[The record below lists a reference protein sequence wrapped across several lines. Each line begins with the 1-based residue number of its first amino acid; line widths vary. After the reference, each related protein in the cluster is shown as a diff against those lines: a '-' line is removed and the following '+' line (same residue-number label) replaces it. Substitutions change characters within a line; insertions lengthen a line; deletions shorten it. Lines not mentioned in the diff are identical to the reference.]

1 MEIFDKYWITTPPFD
16 LESKQYK
23 LLAGIKK
30 IKKLI
35 AANSL
40 YSAISAVENE
50 LEKLYNIK
58 YNKDSIES
66 NGRRVNG
73 IDLDNMTLSYSYT
86 DSGEDLKVIDE
97 ICEISINKL
106 ETLYKFIRDK
116 WRALESDCE
125 ITEIP
130 DKKPLNTMGYIMYI
144 VPGADT
150 IQIYKYIEP
159 TSFKIDWNNFKL
171 TKVTEIKNELREIAV
186 FIATSEANSNAYR
199 FFRFDVKIK
208 SNIPPFEECMLPLM
222 QYAIFNRIKH
232 GI

>member
-130 DKKPLNTMGYIMYI
+130 DKKPLNMMGYIMYI

-186 FIATSEANSNAYR
+186 FIATSEANSNSYR

>member
-16 LESKQYK
+16 FESKQYK

-35 AANSL
+35 VANSL
-40 YSAISAVENE
+40 YSAITAVELE
-50 LEKLYNIK
+50 LERLYSIK
-58 YNKDSIES
+58 YNKNLIES
-66 NGRRVNG
+66 KGKRVSG
-73 IDLDNMTLSYSYT
+73 IDLDNMSLSYSY
-86 DSGEDLKVIDE
+86 SEAGEDLQVIYD
-97 ICEISINKL
+97 ICDLAINRL

-116 WRALESDCE
+116 WRALESECE

-130 DKKPLNTMGYIMYI
+130 DKKMLNTMGYIMYI
-144 VPGADT
+144 VPGEDT
-150 IQIYKYIEP
+150 IKIYKYIEP
-159 TSFKIDWNNFKL
+159 TSFKIDWNDFKL

-186 FIATSEANSNAYR
+186 FIANSESNSNAYR

-222 QYAIFNRIKH
+222 QYAVFNRIKH

>member
-16 LESKQYK
+16 FESKQYK
-23 LLAGIKK
+23 LLAGIKR

-35 AANSL
+35 VANSL
-40 YSAISAVENE
+40 YSAISAVEKE

-66 NGRRVNG
+66 KGKKING
-73 IDLDNMTLSYSYT
+73 IDLDNMSLSYSYT
-86 DSGEDLKVIDE
+86 ETGEDLQVIYD
-97 ICEISINKL
+97 ICDIAINKL

-116 WRALESDCE
+116 WRALESECE

-130 DKKPLNTMGYIMYI
+130 DKKVLNTMGYIMYI
-144 VPGADT
+144 VPGEDT
-150 IQIYKYIEP
+150 IKVYKYIEP
-159 TSFKIDWNNFKL
+159 TSFKIDWSNFKL

-186 FIATSEANSNAYR
+186 FIATSEASSNAYR

-208 SNIPPFEECMLPLM
+208 STIPPFDECMLPLM
-222 QYAIFNRIKH
+222 QYTIFNRIKH

>member
-16 LESKQYK
+16 FESKQYK

-35 AANSL
+35 VANSL
-40 YSAISAVENE
+40 YSAITAVELE
-50 LEKLYNIK
+50 LERLYSIK
-58 YNKDSIES
+58 YNKNLIES
-66 NGRRVNG
+66 KGKRVSG
-73 IDLDNMTLSYSYT
+73 IDLDNMSLSYSY
-86 DSGEDLKVIDE
+86 SEAGEDLQVIYD
-97 ICEISINKL
+97 ICNLAINRL

-116 WRALESDCE
+116 WRALESECE

-130 DKKPLNTMGYIMYI
+130 DKKMLNTMGYIMYI
-144 VPGADT
+144 VPGEDT
-150 IQIYKYIEP
+150 IKIYKYIEP

-186 FIATSEANSNAYR
+186 FIANSESNSNAYR

-222 QYAIFNRIKH
+222 QYAVFNRIKH